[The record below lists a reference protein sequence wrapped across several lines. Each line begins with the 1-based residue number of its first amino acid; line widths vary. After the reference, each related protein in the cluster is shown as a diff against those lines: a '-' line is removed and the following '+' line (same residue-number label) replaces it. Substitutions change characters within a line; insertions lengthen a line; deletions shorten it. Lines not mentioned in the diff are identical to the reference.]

1 MARAFPRARIIRQY
15 ADSDCEAVVDVWYA
29 ASLVAT
35 PFLSREFLTE
45 VRKNIRSIWLQ
56 KAETWV
62 FEIDHKVLGFLSLI
76 GNEVGGLFVHP
87 DAQGRGVGTA
97 LVDKAADLRDEL
109 FLDVF
114 EENMVG
120 RRFYDSYGF
129 GFEYKH
135 VHEKTGQVQMR
146 MRFRPG

>member
-1 MARAFPRARIIRQY
+1 MIRQY
-15 ADSDCEAVVDVWYA
+15 AESDCEAVVDVWYA

-45 VRKNIRSIWLQ
+45 ERESIRAVWLQ
-56 KAETWV
+56 KADTWV
-62 FEIDHKVLGFLSLI
+62 FEIDREVVGFLSLL

-97 LVDKAADLRDEL
+97 LMDTAADLRDEL

-114 EENMVG
+114 EENAVG

-129 GFEYKH
+129 SFEHKH
-135 VHEKTGQVQMR
+135 VHEQTGRVQMR
-146 MRFRPG
+146 MSFRPG

>member
-1 MARAFPRARIIRQY
+1 MIRQY
-15 ADSDCEAVVDVWYA
+15 AESDCEAVIDVWYA

-35 PFLSREFLTE
+35 PFLSRTFLKAE
-45 VRKNIRSIWLQ
+45 RENIRAIWLL
-56 KAETWV
+56 KADTWV
-62 FEIDHKVLGFLSLI
+62 YEADHEVIGFLSLL
-76 GNEVGGLFVHP
+76 GNEVGGIFVHP
-87 DAQGRGVGTA
+87 DAQGCGVGTA
-97 LVDKAADLRDEL
+97 LMDKAASLRDEL

-135 VHEKTGQVQMR
+135 LHEQTGRVQMR
-146 MRFRPG
+146 MSFRPG